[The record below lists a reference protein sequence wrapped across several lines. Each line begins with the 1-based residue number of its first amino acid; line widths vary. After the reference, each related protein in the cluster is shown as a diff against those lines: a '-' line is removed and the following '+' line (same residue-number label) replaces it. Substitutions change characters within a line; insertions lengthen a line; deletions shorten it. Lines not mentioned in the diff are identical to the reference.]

1 MLLLYLLLLP
11 FYFDAKAEVITT
23 GNLINEA
30 DTWDQTGLVSSD
42 TCSYSGTLEPGEV
55 CFGHA
60 LTNGEIDGGGI
71 ITSNQMSLINDAG
84 MSVGQLN
91 QGFTFNYGFVFSA
104 MIF

>member
-71 ITSNQMSLINDAG
+71 ITSNQMSLIAKI
-84 MSVGQLN
+84 LL
-91 QGFTFNYGFVFSA
+91 
-104 MIF
+104 I